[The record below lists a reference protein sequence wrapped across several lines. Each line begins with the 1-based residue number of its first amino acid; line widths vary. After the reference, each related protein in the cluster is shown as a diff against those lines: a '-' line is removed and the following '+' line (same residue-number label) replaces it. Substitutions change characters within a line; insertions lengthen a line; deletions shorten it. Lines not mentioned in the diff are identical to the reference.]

1 MNGYKLFRPVM
12 LIIFLVLTG
21 LFAGCSARVIYLRGD
36 DKLGILKPG
45 ETYTNK
51 ADQNMIIMS
60 QKHYEEMTDEMLNA
74 VMRTKP

>member
-1 MNGYKLFRPVM
+1 MNGYKPFGTVM

-21 LFAGCSARVIYLRGD
+21 IFAGCSTKVIYLRED
-36 DKLGILKPG
+36 EKLGILKPG

-51 ADQNMIIMS
+51 ADQNMVVMT

-74 VMRTKP
+74 VRTK